1 MSIIKSMSYVA
12 VFTSA
17 IQISEAGDRV
27 AVDAAASGQGGVQ
40 LVERP
45 QNRSEGI
52 LLPQNKNF
60 VSDFQG
66 CLPGDAGK
74 FETDVSDS
82 LRDENNTFYQAGEAT
97 IVGRAYRVQGH
108 NMAQLFPN
116 GYSLPQ
122 TLINVTIASNTPNN
136 DDYVAY
142 GKLVVE
148 SIKAKYPTE
157 MFMFA
162 FRSDDKI
169 RLGKLAKEAGMDIVR
184 KNERH
189 RHRTTMFLGQGC
201 SAEIMLAVFYGANYA
216 QATPDAQAAGDLVGK
231 VLLNL
236 WGGSQAPTYDQMMG
250 KE

>member
-169 RLGKLAKEAGMDIVR
+169 RLGKL
-184 KNERH
+184 
-189 RHRTTMFLGQGC
+189 T
-201 SAEIMLAVFYGANYA
+201 
-216 QATPDAQAAGDLVGK
+216 
-231 VLLNL
+231 
-236 WGGSQAPTYDQMMG
+236 
-250 KE
+250 